1 MERYFGF
8 ADVLRETI
16 DKMIYRIS
24 SAAALVLGCLAPI
37 ASACPF
43 CNVVKPTLAQ
53 QRESAV
59 AAFVGEALDEPSA
72 DRDRLQSFKVHRAL
86 KGNDLVAAGRVRLSP
101 DSPVKQGS
109 LALMMGASSPNARSA
124 DGKQAADIALL
135 QWTAI
140 PLDEAGVAYI
150 FASPDLR
157 QPSAKRLAFF
167 GRFLEHPNPLLAE
180 DAYQEFAHA
189 TFDQTAEA
197 ANRLSQSDLRRWLV
211 DRNIPPER
219 KGFYALVLGMAKDQA
234 DRDANQKILRTRIVA
249 TENDFRAGFDGILA
263 GYLLLGGRPALE
275 LIESRYLHDAKAADG
290 DVRNALKALRFYH
303 DFGRDIPAD
312 RIATAEAKVLDRPEF
327 TAEAI
332 TDLAR
337 WQDWRIIARIASLY
351 ERKEFSDPY
360 VRRAIIG
367 YLKACPEPAAA
378 SALDDLR
385 QHDPAGIA
393 DAEKVLSALSG
404 R

>member
-1 MERYFGF
+1 MIHRLSV
-8 ADVLRETI
+8 AVVL
-16 DKMIYRIS
+16 
-24 SAAALVLGCLAPI
+24 ALACVGRV

-86 KGNDLVAAGRVRLSP
+86 KGPDLVAAGPVRLSS
-101 DSPVKQGS
+101 DAPVKQGS
-109 LALMMGASSPNARSA
+109 LAMMIGASSPDARPA
-124 DGKQAADIALL
+124 DGNQAADIAQL

-140 PLDEAGVAYI
+140 PLDEAGVAYVVS
-150 FASPDLR
+150 APDLR

-167 GRFLEHPNPLLAE
+167 SRFLEHSNPLIAD

-189 TFDQTAEA
+189 TYDQTAEA
-197 ANRLSQSDLRRWLV
+197 AGYLSQDNLRRWLLDPHV
-211 DRNIPPER
+211 PPER
-219 KGFYALVLGMAKDQA
+219 KGFYALVLGMAKNKA
-234 DRDANQKILRTRIVA
+234 DRDANQKILNARIVA
-249 TENDFRAGFDGILA
+249 KENDFRAGFDGSLA
-263 GYLLLGGRPALE
+263 GYLLLVGRPGLE
-275 LIESRYLHDAKAADG
+275 LIESRYLADAKAADG
-290 DVRNALKALRFYH
+290 DVRNALKSLRFYH
-303 DFGRDIPAD
+303 DYGRDIPAD
-312 RIATAEAKVLDRPEF
+312 RIATAEARVLDRPEF
-327 TAEAI
+327 AAEAI

-337 WQDWRIIARIASLY
+337 WHDWRIVARVASLY
-351 ERKEFSDPY
+351 ERKEFSDPF

-378 SALDDLR
+378 VALDQLR
-385 QHDPAGIA
+385 QRDPAGVA
-393 DAEKVLSALSG
+393 DAEKMLSALSG